1 MLLFIVIAI
10 FIVAVS
16 IYLQYRKNKQLNIKH
31 TDRWTEQL
39 QYAELQK
46 SLSEIEIKNVRIE
59 NSSLTERL
67 DEKRKELVTY
77 ALNIAEQRQFLESTL
92 LLLEESLHEP
102 DPQKKN
108 VQLHEVIKNIK
119 QKMSFSDEIEQ
130 IYQQAEQV
138 NDEFPNRL
146 TTVSP
151 NLSPQEKKLALLLR
165 VGFSSKEIAPLLNIS
180 PKSVEIARYRLRK
193 KLDLKKEENLTQFIK
208 TI

>member
-1 MLLFIVIAI
+1 ISLIIFLRYNRNKAI
-10 FIVAVS
+10 
-16 IYLQYRKNKQLNIKH
+16 IKESSK
-31 TDRWTEQL
+31 RWTEQL

-46 SLSEIEIKNVRIE
+46 SLSEIEVKSVKNE
-59 NSSLTERL
+59 NKSLTDRL

-77 ALNIAEQRQFLESTL
+77 ALSIAEQRQFLESTL
-92 LLLEESLHEP
+92 QSLEQTYQEAEM
-102 DPQKKN
+102 QKKN
-108 VQLHEVIKNIK
+108 IHIHELIKNIK

-138 NDEFPNRL
+138 NNEFPNRL
-146 TTVSP
+146 SIVSP
-151 NLSPQEKKLALLLR
+151 NLSAQDKKLALLLR

-193 KLDLKKEENLTQFIK
+193 KFDLKKEENLTQFIK